1 MNFLFFACHLLYF
14 GTSCLSFKG
23 NSFLKCL
30 WDIFVHKS
38 HSSFCHVYHW
48 PSDSYWGRERAFSMV
63 VPKGPTAPGSKCCLV
78 CWKALLCFSCIQTR
92 TWTVSFSLRAC
103 LASFPEIEVGGWQR
117 FLACPS
123 ATAKP
128 SPEECPRYSSCV
140 FSWCNWSSPES
151 SLPVPTS
158 ATVLT
163 SLWLAVVL
171 LTYRWDSLSVL
182 PFFLCLFLFLV
193 LSQELFLLSPEL
205 FILKRP
211 FLSFAMLLS
220 RKKD

>member
-14 GTSCLSFKG
+14 GTLCLSFKG

-92 TWTVSFSLRAC
+92 AWTVSFSLRAC

-151 SLPVPTS
+151 SLPIPTS
-158 ATVLT
+158 AAFSPVCDW
-163 SLWLAVVL
+163 LWFYWPTDGIL
-171 LTYRWDSLSVL
+171 SLSRLSFFVSFCFS
-182 PFFLCLFLFLV
+182 FFLRNYSCYLQ
-193 LSQELFLLSPEL
+193 SY
-205 FILKRP
+205 
-211 FLSFAMLLS
+211 SF
-220 RKKD
+220 